1 MRMRQLGKGQSVMF
15 FAPGEVDRRIRS
27 LIPSDRGNC
36 RRIEV
41 LDIIRWAMHETCED
55 IRHHLPHWAQQG
67 VDHHHRFSAYK
78 LYGSTCDLD
87 SLRASWLQPECK
99 TLEQM
104 YDPISDVQSTGASS
118 EISHIPALH
127 DRMELLGVTDL
138 FDVRM
143 AEEQEREVNHEME
156 RERHVQRPP
165 KVYPAQ
171 HIIHDDIRTFVMT
184 GRLPEILN
192 HILPL
197 FSPIGIDGALNSM
210 TEWSPSPLMTKDF
223 AVATATSSPMR
234 LTDYLRPVNWILSS
248 GTGKDSVV
256 IVISPYEANELL
268 PIIRKSKQVR
278 LHIYAPRICALMR
291 SFSDLAFYPIPGSP
305 GQEWSAPAHIRTEL
319 NLFAGQLYFD
329 SREEYE
335 KVCVLLALHMAHPG
349 AERIEVDG
357 FVLPGYRTGERS
369 PFDSSKIGL
378 FKELIGL
385 RRKGA
390 GYGGTDLGRVLDAR
404 PLSSEFELGKTK

>member
-27 LIPSDRGNC
+27 LIPSDQGNC

-41 LDIIRWAMHETCED
+41 IDIIRWTMHETCED

-67 VDHHHRFSAYK
+67 VDHHHRFLAYK
-78 LYGSTCDLD
+78 RHGSTGDLN
-87 SLRASWLQPECK
+87 SLRSSWLQPECK

-104 YDPISDVQSTGASS
+104 YDPISVGQSAEASS
-118 EISHIPALH
+118 EMSRIPALH
-127 DRMELLGVTDL
+127 DRMELLGVIGL

-156 RERHVQRPP
+156 RERHLQRPP

-171 HIIHDDIRTFVMT
+171 HIIRDDIRSFVMT
-184 GRLPEILN
+184 GQLPETLN

-197 FSPIGIDGALNSM
+197 FSPIGIDGALNSTM
-210 TEWSPSPLMTKDF
+210 EWSPSPLATEDF
-223 AVATATSSPMR
+223 AVTTAMSDPMR

-248 GTGKDSVV
+248 GTGRSSVV

-278 LHIYAPRICALMR
+278 LHIYAPRVCASMR
-291 SFSDLAFYPIPGSP
+291 SFSDLAFYPIPGTL

-329 SREEYE
+329 SREEYK
-335 KVCVLLALHMAHPG
+335 KVCVC
-349 AERIEVDG
+349 
-357 FVLPGYRTGERS
+357 
-369 PFDSSKIGL
+369 
-378 FKELIGL
+378 L
-385 RRKGA
+385 R
-390 GYGGTDLGRVLDAR
+390 YTWHIRVQR
-404 PLSSEFELGKTK
+404 G